1 MEKKIIKYLT
11 DGIDRDETEAIL
23 KWLQKPSNAKKFQ
36 ALVKEDFEINFNLN
50 AIDQEVALEQVK
62 RKLEERKKPI
72 FGMYW
77 PYVAVAASI
86 LILIGINF
94 VFFGSNSE
102 GIEPNVVEHDI
113 QIGTDKATLT
123 LGDGTQVALG
133 NGEAYR
139 ANNVESDGVRIVYRP
154 QVGVGSEIGYNYLT
168 IPRGGKY
175 QLELSDNT
183 QVWLNS
189 ETKLK
194 YPVHFIPGKE
204 REVELVY
211 GEAYFKVS
219 KSTANQG
226 SVFKVL
232 NAGQEVEVLGT
243 IFNIE
248 AYVNENEIN
257 TTLVEG
263 AIALTVQG
271 SREILVPKVQVRYFR
286 DSGSYVVQEVNVDKE
301 IAWIHGAFSFDGH
314 SLEEVMRVLS
324 RWYDVEI
331 KIAADSKTKEQR
343 FKGRLSRNQDIEKI
357 LTSLKKTNNVE
368 YQINDQEIWIK

>member
-1 MEKKIIKYLT
+1 MHDSPKKMEKKIIKYLT

-154 QVGVGSEIGYNYLT
+154 QGGVGSEIGY
-168 IPRGGKY
+168 
-175 QLELSDNT
+175 
-183 QVWLNS
+183 
-189 ETKLK
+189 
-194 YPVHFIPGKE
+194 
-204 REVELVY
+204 
-211 GEAYFKVS
+211 
-219 KSTANQG
+219 
-226 SVFKVL
+226 
-232 NAGQEVEVLGT
+232 
-243 IFNIE
+243 
-248 AYVNENEIN
+248 
-257 TTLVEG
+257 
-263 AIALTVQG
+263 
-271 SREILVPKVQVRYFR
+271 
-286 DSGSYVVQEVNVDKE
+286 
-301 IAWIHGAFSFDGH
+301 
-314 SLEEVMRVLS
+314 
-324 RWYDVEI
+324 
-331 KIAADSKTKEQR
+331 
-343 FKGRLSRNQDIEKI
+343 
-357 LTSLKKTNNVE
+357 
-368 YQINDQEIWIK
+368 